1 MGSAELN
8 SPAAVY
14 PVFSTAGDARRSRA
28 RFEVA
33 ASAIERVTDLAALMA
48 ASFLSYFVYRS
59 LGIGKGLHYSVGTI
73 STAAFAFAV
82 VFVLMLAS

>member
-1 MGSAELN
+1 
-8 SPAAVY
+8 
-14 PVFSTAGDARRSRA
+14 
-28 RFEVA
+28 
-33 ASAIERVTDLAALMA
+33 MA